1 MIENLSN
8 DSMAILT
15 QVLEEMK
22 QEKGSTF
29 VLQHV
34 NLSELERRTGISRK
48 KLRNLRD
55 NDFKE
60 KPHGRIGKKNEK
72 TVLSGYTGIIDDLL
86 RKGSASCQAP
96 DCQPT
101 GEPWPQILHWSR

>member
-55 NDFKE
+55 NDFK
-60 KPHGRIGKKNEK
+60 GKAPWS
-72 TVLSGYTGIIDDLL
+72 SGFLRLALL
-86 RKGSASCQAP
+86 TRRKMALFAR
-96 DCQPT
+96 
-101 GEPWPQILHWSR
+101 L

>member
-8 DSMAILT
+8 DSMAILA

-22 QEKGSTF
+22 QEKGNTF

-60 KPHGRIGKKNEK
+60 KPHGRIGKRTKKRFFPDTLVLLTTCCAKERI
-72 TVLSGYTGIIDDLL
+72 TQQYHLSGLKKWGIKVVF
-86 RKGSASCQAP
+86 R
-96 DCQPT
+96 
-101 GEPWPQILHWSR
+101 R

>member
-72 TVLSGYTGIIDDLL
+72 TVLILVLLTTCCAKERITQQYHLSGLKKWGIKVVF
-86 RKGSASCQAP
+86 R
-96 DCQPT
+96 
-101 GEPWPQILHWSR
+101 R